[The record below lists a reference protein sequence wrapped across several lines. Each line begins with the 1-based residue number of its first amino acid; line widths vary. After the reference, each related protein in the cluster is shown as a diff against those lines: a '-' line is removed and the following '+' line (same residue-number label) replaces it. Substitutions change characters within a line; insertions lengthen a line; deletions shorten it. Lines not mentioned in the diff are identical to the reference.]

1 MKCQKMKNNGR
12 FCYRGNFFI
21 YVLSLGE
28 VIRRK
33 YTSCIGFQNKTLKVN
48 LYSQNVCANIKDV
61 SFIYICPF
69 SLRANSIFSQF
80 IELEKL
86 SASPLS
92 FQSMCCRFLKIFFK
106 IFSFFTVAMVD
117 RMRSHPMSHAQPL
130 GPNYTEYDWLL
141 LTSSLFTVI

>member
-33 YTSCIGFQNKTLKVN
+33 YTSCFGFQNKTLKVN

-80 IELEKL
+80 IELEKTV
-86 SASPLS
+86 S
-92 FQSMCCRFLKIFFK
+92 FPF
-106 IFSFFTVAMVD
+106 IFSVYVLPFFENIFKNIFVLYGCYGRPHEV
-117 RMRSHPMSHAQPL
+117 P
-130 GPNYTEYDWLL
+130 PNVTCPTPWPKLHR
-141 LTSSLFTVI
+141 I